1 MKKYIEKQRVSSW
14 SIFLVVG
21 LILMSV
27 SAITWYQG
35 SSVWSLLGFFSVAF
49 LGMAALFSIVSV
61 VTVIDDEGIHY
72 RFHPFQFRFRH
83 IAWNRIKEIKLRR
96 NKKKF
101 LAENL
106 DVKNGF
112 DGWVYTLDASKGIV
126 VRLKNG
132 SKVLLGTKREK
143 ELLNRL
149 KVEGVNVKAS

>member
-14 SIFLVVG
+14 SIFLVAG
-21 LILMSV
+21 LILTVLSGV
-27 SAITWYQG
+27 TWYQE
-35 SSVWSLLGFFSVAF
+35 SEWWSILGFFGISF
-49 LGMAALFSIVSV
+49 LALAGLFSIVSV
-61 VTVIDDEGIHY
+61 VTVIDDDGIHY

-83 IAWNRIKEIKLRR
+83 IAWDRIKEVKLRR

-143 ELLNRL
+143 ELLNHLRIQGID
-149 KVEGVNVKAS
+149 V